1 MARRPGCLPVRA
13 CEEVVSLARGERG
26 AAIVETVLVLPLL
39 IGLLMATVS
48 FGMGTVA
55 KAVVTNAARDSARL
69 AAIECGQGVSSWY
82 ADAENAAASAL
93 GRGLYVGA
101 LTATPTQYG
110 QWDFSAYCSTP
121 GQVGGV
127 ASVTVTYEEIN
138 LFPPLNSFISPGA
151 GPGSKVFNLQASAQ
165 FPEE

>member
-1 MARRPGCLPVRA
+1 M
-13 CEEVVSLARGERG
+13 SLAGGERG

-69 AAIECGQGVSSWY
+69 VAIECGQGVASWY
-82 ADAENAAASAL
+82 GDAERAAAAAL

-101 LTATPTQYG
+101 LTAAPTQYG
-110 QWDFSAYCSTP
+110 QWDFSAYCSAP
-121 GQVGGV
+121 GQVGGL
-127 ASVTVTYEEIN
+127 AAATVTFEEIN
-138 LFPPLNSFISPGA
+138 LFPPLNAFLSPGA
-151 GPGSKVFNLQASAQ
+151 GPGSRVFNLQASAQ